1 MIVFFLVASNDDDEN
16 YDLKRIMVAFLRKAN
31 KALSE
36 PVRISSVAS
45 TSLYLL
51 TFRLLSCFL
60 IHIFLFSFLERDPYS
75 DHCQIG
81 VSLNMN

>member
-36 PVRISSVAS
+36 PVRISPVAS